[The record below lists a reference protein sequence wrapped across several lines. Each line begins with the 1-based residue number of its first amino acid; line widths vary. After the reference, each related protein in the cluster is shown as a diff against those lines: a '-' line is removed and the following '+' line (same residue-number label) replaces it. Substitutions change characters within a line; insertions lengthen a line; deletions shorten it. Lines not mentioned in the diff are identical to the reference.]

1 MTLKEL
7 ESKVVSLA
15 NSPDYHKTYVF
26 MDEDAAD
33 EWTDAYLSKRTSE
46 ADPIF
51 VIYGGTNIESYL
63 QDNWVEATVETII
76 PVDRNMLAVVLDFE

>member
-7 ESKVVSLA
+7 ESVVVSLA
-15 NSPDYHKTYVF
+15 NSQDYHRTYVF
-26 MDEDAAD
+26 TDEDAAD

-51 VIYGGTNIESYL
+51 VIYGGTNINSYL
-63 QDNWVEATVETII
+63 QDNWIEAKVEHFI
-76 PVDRNMLAVVLDFE
+76 PVDRNVIAVVLDFE